1 VLRAFG
7 GSDPFSSGLAAQM
20 DWSLRFEGGTLVLDG
35 PGPDALPEGFTWDP
49 RIGRARGPASRYGAL
64 VEELRAGSVTLED
77 RAKAWNK
84 LDSMRHL
91 STRTA
96 RAYQEEAVTAWRQA
110 RWRGV
115 VVLPTGAGKSYV
127 AERII
132 AECRRSTLVVVP
144 TLDLLSQWYGGLRA
158 AFGDEVGALG
168 GGSHDIRDITVT
180 TYDSCAIY
188 AERYGD
194 RFGLVIWDEVH
205 HLPAPGYCRAAAAL
219 CAPLRLGLTATLER
233 TDGSHEVLDHVVGPV
248 VYRREI
254 PELAGDYLAD
264 YTTEVITV
272 RLSDAEKARYD
283 ALRAQYATFCSDQGL
298 RIRSPQD
305 WQHFIQVSAR
315 SKAGRSAFKAYL
327 EARRIAH
334 GGERKIEVVREIV
347 TQEWGRRTIVFTND
361 NATAY
366 KISEDLLVPCITHH
380 TDVKERRRWLD
391 AFTAGDIT
399 VLTTSRVLN
408 EGVDL
413 PEAEV
418 AIIVSGTS
426 TVRESVQRLGRILRP
441 GVGKEAV
448 LYELVAEGTTETR
461 ASERRREHDA
471 YR

>member
-1 VLRAFG
+1 
-7 GSDPFSSGLAAQM
+7 M
-20 DWSLRFEGGTLVLDG
+20 DLSVRFEGGTIVLDG
-35 PGPDALPEGFTWDP
+35 LGPDELPAGFLWDP
-49 RIGRARGPASRYGAL
+49 RIGRARAPAHRYAELVGWARAEGHAL
-64 VEELRAGSVTLED
+64 DD
-77 RAKAWNK
+77 RARAWSK
-84 LDSMRHL
+84 LETLRHL
-91 STRTA
+91 STRAA
-96 RAYQEEAVTAWRQA
+96 RDYQDAAVAAWKAA
-110 RWRGV
+110 RWQGV

-144 TLDLLSQWYGGLRA
+144 TLDLLSQWYGGLSA
-158 AFGDEVGALG
+158 AFGEEIGALG
-168 GGSHDIRDITVT
+168 GGRHEIRDLTVT
-180 TYDSCAIY
+180 TYDSVAIY

-205 HLPAPGYCRAAAAL
+205 HLPAPGYTRAASCL

-233 TDGSHEVLDHVVGPV
+233 TDGAHLDLDTTVGPV

-254 PELAGDYLAD
+254 PELAGDWLAA
-264 YTTEVITV
+264 YTTEVISV
-272 RLSDAEKARYD
+272 SLSAAEKLRYD
-283 ALRAQYATFCSDQGL
+283 ELRAQYAEFCASEGL

-305 WQHFIQVSAR
+305 WQRFIQVSAR

-334 GGERKIEVVREIV
+334 GGERKIEVVKDIV
-347 TQEWGRRTIVFTND
+347 AREWGRRTIVFTND
-361 NATAY
+361 NATAWR
-366 KISEDLLVPCITHH
+366 ISEALLVPCITHH
-380 TDVKERRRWLD
+380 TDVAERRRWLD
-391 AFTAGDIT
+391 AFTAGEIT
-399 VLTTSRVLN
+399 VLATSRVLN

-418 AIIVSGTS
+418 AIVVSGTG

-441 GVGKEAV
+441 RADKQAA

-461 ASERRREHDA
+461 TSERRREHDA